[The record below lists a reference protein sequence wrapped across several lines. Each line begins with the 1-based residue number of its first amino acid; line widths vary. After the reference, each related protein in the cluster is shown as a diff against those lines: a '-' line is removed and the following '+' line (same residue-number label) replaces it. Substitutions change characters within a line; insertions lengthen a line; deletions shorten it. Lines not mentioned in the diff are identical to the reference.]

1 MEHKLSDLNIFI
13 SLLLLTGI
21 SKSLS
26 ALHSRKGFF
35 LDDIDPAKLDSSETI
50 SLKTVYAP
58 SELACSQICFGNE
71 LCSYKSFDP
80 VNGKCELLREVS
92 SEDVKKKKKK
102 VSKKVNICLIIFV
115 FKWETA
121 SQPELTINIIS
132 GKQNVVSSVCC
143 KRTLI
148 KTLNFSLKV

>member
-1 MEHKLSDLNIFI
+1 MEHKLSDLHIFI

-35 LDDIDPAKLDSSETI
+35 LDDIDPAKLDSSKTI

-58 SELACSQICFGNE
+58 SELACSQKCFGIE

-80 VNGKCELLREVS
+80 FSGKCELLREIS
-92 SEDVKKKKKK
+92 SEDVKKKKK
-102 VSKKVNICLIIFV
+102 VSKKVNVCLIIFV
-115 FKWETA
+115 FKWEAA

-132 GKQNVVSSVCC
+132 GKQNVVSTVCC